1 MRTNNFSKSGLIP
14 ASLFDSSASN
24 VRSRASYVRRSDP
37 AKKLKVS

>member
-14 ASLFDSSASN
+14 ASLFDSSAS
-24 VRSRASYVRRSDP
+24 RASYVRRSDP